1 MHGSQR
7 CRRVIKGDKFFA
19 ALESLDQVSTKDEF
33 IAWTKGDFQVVLPH
47 GAFMACVGK
56 VVDLG
61 VLSLGT
67 VSADFPL
74 EYLNDGNAAK
84 GHCCTFLMQRWMQ
97 SREPQLFDLD
107 RDAAIADVG
116 CLKAFR
122 ASGLHN
128 IAAHGLVEVNRE
140 HASFVSFHRLPHP
153 PRESQGKVLKL
164 MAAPI
169 HAALLRCVQAQA
181 AGGADAR
188 IQRPAL
194 TSRENEVLAWICKG
208 KSNSEIAAILS
219 TSAHTVKNQAQ
230 AILIKLQVNTRAQAA
245 TEAMRQRLV
254 V

>member
-1 MHGSQR
+1 MQGSQR

-19 ALESLDQVSTKDEF
+19 ALESLDHVSTKDEF

-61 VLSLGT
+61 VRSLKT
-67 VSADFPL
+67 VSAEFPL
-74 EYLNDGNAAK
+74 EHLNDGNQTS

-97 SREPQLFDLD
+97 SREPQLFDLG
-107 RDAAIADVG
+107 RDAAIAEVG

-122 ASGLHN
+122 ASGLQN

-140 HASFVSFHRLPHP
+140 HASFFSFHRLPHP

-164 MAAPI
+164 MAAPM

-181 AGGADAR
+181 PDGADVG

-194 TSRENEVLAWICKG
+194 TSRENEVLAWICEG
-208 KSNSEIAAILS
+208 KSNSEIAAILN
-219 TSAHTVKNQAQ
+219 TSAHTVKNQTQ
-230 AILIKLQVNTRAQAA
+230 AILFKLRVNTRAQAA
-245 TEAMRQRLV
+245 TEAMRQGLV